1 MAKYKEQWKSPIDPE
16 VTGHVD
22 TETGRFIQINSNNPF
37 QEDFNG
43 WVAAGGIPDPAY
55 TAEEI
60 AAYQAAHDKETDLQ
74 TERDSYAI
82 PAMTAAERYAWIE
95 EELEIITDTSTPTEI
110 IDAVNDVIK
119 ALIVYI

>member
-1 MAKYKEQWKSPIDPE
+1 MAKYKEQWKNPLDTE
-16 VTGHVD
+16 VMGHVD
-22 TETGRFIQINSNNPF
+22 TETGRYIQINANNPF
-37 QEDFNG
+37 QQEFNE

-60 AAYQAAHDKETDLQ
+60 AAYQAAQDKETDLQ

-95 EELEIITDTSTPTEI
+95 EELENITDTSTPTEI

>member
-37 QEDFNG
+37 QEDFNE

-60 AAYQAAHDKETDLQ
+60 AAYQ
-74 TERDSYAI
+74 TEKDRQDAILDQRNVTNI
-82 PAMTAAERYAWIE
+82 PAMTLQERFEFVEA
-95 EELEIITDTSTPTEI
+95 ELEEATTVEEVA
-110 IDAVNDVIK
+110 DATINVLK
-119 ALIVYI
+119 ALIAYI